1 MSASFRISRRPPLH
15 NHSRLSQSILS
26 SLLFSVTLAANDI
39 YSIRYD
45 MCSSLAYTKYF
56 IVCSSIPFRSVFFL
70 FFSFQT
76 NDVVVCSLKY
86 YLLCACVCLSIFK
99 GKRRRTK
106 HIPCFVSLCM
116 YITIWN
122 TPTENTMHSRRCFFI
137 CFIRFFRCLS
147 FNCLVKV
154 HDGVRTLSRYYC
166 CW

>member
-1 MSASFRISRRPPLH
+1 MISIQFGMICV
-15 NHSRLSQSILS
+15 RLSHTQNILS
-26 SLLFSVTLAANDI
+26 FVRLFHFV
-39 YSIRYD
+39 R
-45 MCSSLAYTKYF
+45 F
-56 IVCSSIPFRSVFFL
+56 FFL

-99 GKRRRTK
+99 GKKRRTK